1 MSDQNNLVSRFDD
14 LLDESKGV
22 VAVVLREW
30 LLPAQGRDAAFFPPT
45 FPRPQD
51 PRPQDRFSDEWLGY
65 NIDVLPDGRRVC
77 LVDTIGS
84 QANRIEPKFKYE
96 PYCKLVPQVHIKLK
110 SNDPAGVNLLDVGHR
125 AADALV
131 RFSSGSEKLKQAF
144 QAILERADYEPL
156 AKIAPTSILFGCWDS
171 RGTQVKIQRVFGSE
185 IRAFGIVP
193 LHRSAQYRPP
203 VRYIDEGVLDEPD
216 SEKKKEAYSEQGF
229 LDVPSSWS
237 HGGVILLENGEIRR
251 DARLNLV
258 AVRALSA
265 GSKDKEATQKLRRYI
280 LGLGLVALTL
290 PQDGNLREGCLLV
303 RDAQRPPKLECVYAD
318 GRREPFEISH
328 EDALEFARQCASDFV
343 VGESCEFDFNAGR
356 AKEQLAKSKEERK
369 KARGKEKVSE

>member
-14 LLDESKGV
+14 LLDESKGI
-22 VAVVLREW
+22 AAISLREW

-45 FPRPQD
+45 FPKPQEG
-51 PRPQDRFSDEWLGY
+51 FSGEWLGY
-65 NIDVLPDGRRVC
+65 NIDVLPDGRKVC

-84 QANRIEPKFKYE
+84 QANRIEPIFKYR
-96 PYCKLVPQVHIKLK
+96 PYYDLVPQVHIKLK
-110 SNDPAGVNLLDVGHR
+110 PDAPISVNLLDVGHR

-131 RFSSGSEKLKQAF
+131 RSSSMSDELKKAFS
-144 QAILERADYEPL
+144 AILERADYAPL
-156 AKIAPTSILFGCWDS
+156 AKIAPTSIVFGCWDS
-171 RGTQVKIQRVFGSE
+171 RGTQIKIQRVFGSE
-185 IRAFGIVP
+185 IRAFNIAP

-203 VRYIDEGVLDEPD
+203 VRYVDEGLLDEPD
-216 SEKKKEAYSEQGF
+216 SDEKKKAYSEQGF

-237 HGGVILLENGEIRR
+237 HGGVVLLEDGEIRR

-265 GSKDKEATQKLRRYI
+265 GDEEATTKLRRYI
-280 LGLGLVALTL
+280 LGLGLAALTM

-318 GRREPFEISH
+318 GQRAPFEISH
-328 EDALEFARQCASDFV
+328 QAALEFARQCASEFG
-343 VGESCEFDFNAGR
+343 VGESQEFVFEANR
-356 AKEQLAKSKEERK
+356 AKEDLAKSKEERK
-369 KARGKEKVSE
+369 KARGKGKASE

>member
-1 MSDQNNLVSRFDD
+1 MSDQNNLVSRFDY

-22 VAVVLREW
+22 AAVVLREW

-45 FPRPQD
+45 FPKPQG
-51 PRPQDRFSDEWLGY
+51 SSGEWLGY
-65 NIDVLPDGRRVC
+65 NIDELPGDRKVC

-84 QANRIEPKFKYE
+84 QANRLEPILKYR
-96 PYCKLVPQVHIKLK
+96 PYCDLVPQVHIKLK
-110 SNDPAGVNLLDVGHR
+110 PDAPAGVNLLDVGHR

-131 RFSSGSEKLKQAF
+131 RFSDASEELNKAF
-144 QAILERADYEPL
+144 LAISERADYVPL

-171 RGTQVKIQRVFGSE
+171 RGTQIKIQRVFGSE

-203 VRYIDEGVLDEPD
+203 ARYIDEGSLDEPD
-216 SEKKKEAYSEQGF
+216 SEKKKKAYSEEGF

-237 HGGVILLENGEIRR
+237 HGGVVLCENGEIRR

-265 GSKDKEATQKLRRYI
+265 SDEAATTKLRRYI

-303 RDAQRPPKLECVYAD
+303 RDAERPPKLECVYAD
-318 GRREPFEISH
+318 GQRAPFEISH
-328 EDALEFARQCASDFV
+328 QAALEFARQCASEFG
-343 VGESCEFDFNAGR
+343 VGESREFVFEANR
-356 AKEQLAKSKEERK
+356 AKEQLAKSEKERK
-369 KARGKEKVSE
+369 KARGKRKVSE